1 MANMRDGAHHSRFE
15 NEKFLQENELHHFTS
30 NSVEQGLVTNTDES
44 IDKMNTQSKT
54 LSSRSNEEII
64 EDEIGVRQCFVD
76 FCRQTILHGW
86 HYLIENGDS
95 SDSESDKSDII
106 CPPTPKECGSEK
118 RGYYPNQCSC
128 HHTVSAQNSRNKYVR
143 NSTNKARNHSKKPY
157 NSHHTLSQNS
167 MSRPKTDRFDE
178 PGTPNIWE
186 ENGRILSLN
195 IVDQSFSLMKSE

>member
-1 MANMRDGAHHSRFE
+1 MRDGVLHSRFE
-15 NEKFLQENELHHFTS
+15 DDNYLQENELHQVSS
-30 NSVEQGLVTNTDES
+30 NLLEQGLPANNEGSVN
-44 IDKMNTQSKT
+44 KMNAQSENVASKG
-54 LSSRSNEEII
+54 NEVIA

-128 HHTVSAQNSRNKYVR
+128 HHTVSAQNSRNKHVR

-157 NSHHTLSQNS
+157 NSHQSSFHNS
-167 MSRPKTDRFDE
+167 TSRPKTDRFDE
-178 PGTPNIWE
+178 PGAPNIWE
-186 ENGRILSLN
+186 ENGKIMSLN
-195 IVDQSFSLMKSE
+195 MVDES